1 MSESYQSV
9 KNFIRAQILEP
20 GLSVNS
26 LEKINPAPDQIE
38 NEFISLG
45 WRFEDIPGETSKFPK
60 RRIMSP
66 NDRLRL
72 LMRKSLVYRH
82 PESVN
87 AICRSKDL
95 TRQYLENNGVQVPRG
110 QAFDHDEMPRACE
123 LIQSASGPFV
133 VKPSDAAGSHGVTLG
148 VETLEQLEKAWN
160 EALTHAREGSKI
172 LVEEFVAGMDVR
184 AYVTGDT
191 VVAAAARLQPFVV
204 GDGKSNL
211 VELIKASRQ
220 RLKNHAYWKRNPAT
234 ARWKFLEA
242 RGYRKTSVPA
252 RDEIVIINPY
262 IVLRY
267 GSSIVDITDIIHPGI
282 KEIAV
287 KAAHSIPELEVA
299 GIDLLVT
306 DINDPTTARVL
317 EVNTAPGPSMHKF
330 ATYGKTRDVELDV
343 VAYFHSQFLD
353 TLDPKERRQFESKLA
368 RKKRYA
374 SLKKK
379 IRGGVSRLRRG
390 RDSHSKRGR

>member
-1 MSESYQSV
+1 ME
-9 KNFIRAQILEP
+9 
-20 GLSVNS
+20 
-26 LEKINPAPDQIE
+26 
-38 NEFISLG
+38 
-45 WRFEDIPGETSKFPK
+45 
-60 RRIMSP
+60 
-66 NDRLRL
+66 
-72 LMRKSLVYRH
+72 
-82 PESVN
+82 
-87 AICRSKDL
+87 
-95 TRQYLENNGVQVPRG
+95 
-110 QAFDHDEMPRACE
+110 
-123 LIQSASGPFV
+123 
-133 VKPSDAAGSHGVTLG
+133 
-148 VETLEQLEKAWN
+148 
-160 EALTHAREGSKI
+160 
-172 LVEEFVAGMDVR
+172 
-184 AYVTGDT
+184 
-191 VVAAAARLQPFVV
+191 
-204 GDGKSNL
+204 
-211 VELIKASRQ
+211 
-220 RLKNHAYWKRNPAT
+220 
-234 ARWKFLEA
+234 FLEA

-282 KEIAV
+282 KQIAV

-368 RKKRYA
+368 RDKRYA
-374 SLKKK
+374 LLKKK
-379 IRGGVSRLRRG
+379 VRGVVSRLRRG